1 MPVKLTGD
9 ELKYIALLG
18 DITSI
23 TARDCVVDDE
33 TNTIIF
39 IVPPGT
45 AGMVVGFKGRNVKQL
60 TKILG
65 RRVEIVEWADNL
77 EDFVRNL
84 FLPARVV
91 SVRLNKL
98 KDGKKVLMVKVMPE
112 DRGVAI
118 GKNGKN
124 VTKARKILKRYYEI
138 DSVSVS

>member
-45 AGMVVGFKGRNVKQL
+45 AGVVVGFKGRNVKQL

-65 RRVEIVEWADNL
+65 RRVEIVEWAENL
-77 EDFVRNL
+77 EDFVKNL

-98 KDGKKVLMVKVMPE
+98 KDGKKVLMVKVVPE

-124 VTKARKILKRYYEI
+124 VAKARKILNRYYEI

>member
-18 DITSI
+18 DVTGI
-23 TARDCVVDDE
+23 TARDCIVDDE
-33 TNTIIF
+33 TNTLIF

-45 AGMVVGFKGRNVKQL
+45 AGVVVGFKGRNVKQL

-65 RRVEIVEWADNL
+65 RRVEIVEWAESL
-77 EDFVRNL
+77 EDFVKNL

-98 KDGKKVLMVKVMPE
+98 RDGRKVLMVKVVPE
-112 DRGVAI
+112 DKGVAI
-118 GKNGKN
+118 GKDGKN
-124 VTKARKILKRYYEI
+124 VSKARKILKRYYDI